1 MQKLLVLI
9 GAVAAVA
16 VPGATAATMVTVSIT
31 KNGYVPKAV
40 TIAVGDAVHF
50 TNTDTV
56 AHEVVLKKTG
66 GVTCAPTPLVLQ
78 PAQSV
83 TCTFRNTGSYSYSD
97 PNVRGNT
104 FRGTLTPP
112 DERALAARL
121 AKTQRQ
127 PCRRSA

>member
-1 MQKLLVLI
+1 
-9 GAVAAVA
+9 
-16 VPGATAATMVTVSIT
+16 MVTVSIT